1 MSDAKASKAQL
12 RQTLR
17 RRRQSLHLNEQKIA
31 AQALTA
37 FIEQLPGWPEA
48 QCIGVYLPADGEIDT
63 SALVTLCRA
72 QRKQLF
78 LPVIQT
84 DRSLRFAQWL
94 PDQPLAANRYGI
106 PEPLAKAHSHAVDH
120 LDILFMPLVGW
131 DLQGGRLGMGGGFY
145 DRTLIGDH
153 SPLLVGMAHANQ
165 QVTSIPR
172 EEWDVPLNFIVTDT
186 ALHSIRR
193 P

>member
-1 MSDAKASKAQL
+1 MSEAKDSKAQL
-12 RQTLR
+12 RQALR
-17 RRRQSLHLNEQKIA
+17 QRRQSLHPNEQKIA
-31 AQALTA
+31 AQALIT
-37 FIEQLPGWPEA
+37 FITDLPGWPEA
-48 QCIGVYLPADGEIDT
+48 HSIGVYLPADGEIDT
-63 SALVTLCRA
+63 RVLISLCRA
-72 QRKQLF
+72 QRKQVF

-106 PEPLAKAHSHAVDH
+106 PEPLANEQSHPAES

-145 DRTLIGDH
+145 DRTLAGVTR
-153 SPLLVGMAHANQ
+153 PVLVGIAHANQ
-165 QVTSIPR
+165 QVVSIPR
-172 EEWDVPLNFIVTDT
+172 EEWDVPLNFIATDT
-186 ALHSIRR
+186 ALHCIRR